1 MNKKQNSLIILF
13 VLILQI
19 ILQVLIPIQSIA
31 TDEIITIQCNDANF
45 YNGLVEELGT
55 KIQSKNDTEKT
66 ITMTKTNVESIAEI
80 DLSTPGV
87 TNVEITDISGIEKFT
102 NLTDLDLSS
111 NSISDISALSGLT
124 NLTKLYLGWNSI
136 SDIRALSG
144 LTNLTSLYL

>member
-31 TDEIITIQCNDANF
+31 TDEIITIQCNDMNF
-45 YNGLVEELGT
+45 YNRLVKILET

-80 DLSTPGV
+80 YLYNQDNADSSIK
-87 TNVEITDISGIEKFT
+87 ITDITGIENFT
-102 NLTDLDLSS
+102 NLTTLYLSG
-111 NSISDISALSGLT
+111 NSINDIG
-124 NLTKLYLGWNSI
+124 
-136 SDIRALSG
+136 ALSG
-144 LTNLTSLYL
+144 LTNLTSE

>member
-31 TDEIITIQCNDANF
+31 TDEIITIQCNDANL

-124 NLTKLYLGWNSI
+124 NLSDLVLSANSI
-136 SDIRALSG
+136 SDISALSG
-144 LTNLTSLYL
+144 LKNLT

>member
-66 ITMTKTNVESIAEI
+66 ITMTKTNVESITRI
-80 DLSTPGV
+80 DLNNNYSDSIR
-87 TNVEITDISGIEKFT
+87 ITDISGIENFT
-102 NLTDLDLSS
+102 NLTDLDL
-111 NSISDISALSGLT
+111 NWNNISDISALSGLT
-124 NLTKLYLGWNSI
+124 NLTDLNLWSNSI
-136 SDIRALSG
+136 SDVHYQG
-144 LTNLTSLYL
+144 